1 MEAKISLVLLANGS
15 QAALDRCLDSC
26 FRQSYSEFELLVFT
40 DETVRVARKDERFK
54 AYATSLA
61 DLGALRIAA
70 LRRATT
76 DYLMFLEADDFLV
89 GTDTLA
95 IFMTRLAEQQSDL
108 AITNLVFYKEAKLI
122 EFSR

>member
-40 DETVRVARKDERFK
+40 DETVRVARKDERLK

-61 DLGALRIAA
+61 DLGALRIA
-70 LRRATT
+70 
-76 DYLMFLEADDFLV
+76 DLMFLEADDFLV
-89 GTDTLA
+89 GTDALA

>member
-40 DETVRVARKDERFK
+40 DETVRVARKDERLK

-76 DYLMFLEADDFLV
+76 DLFLEADDFLV
-89 GTDTLA
+89 GTDALA

-122 EFSR
+122 ESRR

>member
-40 DETVRVARKDERFK
+40 DETVRVARKDERLK
-54 AYATSLA
+54 VYATSLA
-61 DLGALRIAA
+61 DLRIAA

-108 AITNLVFYKEAKLI
+108 AITNLVFYKEAELI
-122 EFSR
+122 EFRR